1 MPPPSGTPAFLTT
14 VGDHIRAARLKRGLE
29 QKALAAILGTSK
41 ETIWNWESNR
51 NSPRIPQCGKVIQFL
66 GYDPFPAPSTF
77 AERLVS
83 FRRARGLRVKNAAR
97 MAGVDPCS
105 WTSWENEEHAIT
117 PRSKEKILSVIAHAA
132 LPDPKGTLKAKA

>member
-1 MPPPSGTPAFLTT
+1 MILTAKMPPPARTPAVLTT
-14 VGDHIRAARLKRGLE
+14 IGEHIRAVRLRRGIE
-29 QKALAAILGTSK
+29 QKALAAIFGTSK

-51 NSPRIPQCGKVIQFL
+51 SNPAIHQGEKIIRFL

-83 FRRARGLRVKNAAR
+83 FRRARGLRVKDAAR
-97 MAGVDPCS
+97 LAGVDPCS

-117 PRSKEKILSVIAHAA
+117 RRYQKKIQA
-132 LPDPKGTLKAKA
+132 TLADVCLL